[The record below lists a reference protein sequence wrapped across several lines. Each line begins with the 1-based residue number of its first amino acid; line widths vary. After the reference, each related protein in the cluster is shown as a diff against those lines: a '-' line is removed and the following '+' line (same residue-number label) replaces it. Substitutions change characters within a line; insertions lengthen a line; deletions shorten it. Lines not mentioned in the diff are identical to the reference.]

1 MKWLISYA
9 LILFQQLSVAQK
21 ESMSYQFTSVNTM
34 HIKNYERNLDV
45 KRIEFTNNQDST
57 YNLSI
62 NIYENSKTAMLM
74 DYKKKVM
81 IGFQINFD
89 YQQIEDLNKLKNP
102 ILFTSVKSTKDKEY
116 KNAVEEVEAQ
126 IDSADNQKT
135 IVHTIKYKNDQKKKI
150 VYESYSF
157 FDNNAKLNNDRNV
170 QFKNY
175 LVDQY
180 HLNQI
185 KNQYLEKI
193 LILYKGKIDKQIDF
207 LDFSKTDFK
216 FEFKIEETMP

>member
-1 MKWLISYA
+1 
-9 LILFQQLSVAQK
+9 
-21 ESMSYQFTSVNTM
+21 MSYQFTSVNTM